1 MKSALIP
8 ISAMLVASTV
18 NAQSFELDWD
28 STLSLSSVQHRHSDL
43 LGEPQRQSTDT
54 VDAVIDVQFEG
65 YGVTALVAA
74 KGSQVY
80 SSDPT
85 QSYKGELIV
94 QELFWQGGTELFS
107 LPVDVTLGKVRLDW
121 GVGYGYRPLDLFKP
135 YRRNPVGIQVEE
147 GTGTAM
153 ASYFDLA
160 GEWSVFYTDSS
171 WTKQQGSE
179 LEQAS
184 EQQGV
189 GLRRYV
195 LSGDN
200 EWQALAYYDD
210 VRHGVLAGSVVT
222 VFDDAWSMHGSAVYQ
237 NRYLGY
243 QQGGFISPVTLAKQ
257 SDGYQ
262 ALLGLNWANATGHNV
277 IVEYWF
283 DSRSWSES
291 DWKQAYQRVDTLN
304 ATNALAPL
312 ASSYAQG
319 LSQVNLVQHNLMF
332 HWTMNATA
340 WSQWPL
346 TQQQLWLDNLTPTFD
361 LLYSPQ
367 DQGVIA
373 TQWLEYQVYDSGT
386 ASLSAELAARFMTGS
401 RDSLYA
407 NLPDKRMIFLNLKG
421 KF

>member
-28 STLSLSSVQHRHSDL
+28 STLSLSSAQHRHSDL

-184 EQQGV
+184 EQQGG